1 MMTFVKAITSAMLVI
16 LGICLAGLA
25 GALVGAPEI
34 YFTVLATIAISLA
47 GAVFISMLILIWRME

>member
-16 LGICLAGLA
+16 LGIRLAGLA